1 MIEVYVLLTLGA
13 LGYLLNKT
21 NKDVK
26 KTNNNKVNLNEMPSM
41 KNIYESKHY
50 DDTDLI
56 LKERAIKKFKASLD
70 PINKNV
76 ISYNHGLI
84 MDNIK
89 ESQENEKVLS
99 LSGEYINKRNFTHEN
114 MVPYYG
120 GSIKQNMDDK
130 TNRTILENFTGVND
144 MQKNKCET
152 SSFYDMKKNM
162 GNINGSQNAADFY
175 KDRLVAPTKRANEF
189 PIPQVHVGPGL
200 GQGYASDPTGGYQ
213 QFDIQDIAQDK
224 CVDQLRTKLNP
235 NKNAIGMAD
244 TSKQT
249 YTGRIVEGLKTG
261 LPGQIGKVNKN
272 RVETSFDQN
281 EDNWFKTTGA
291 NLKPAKY
298 GQFNVKDTNRL
309 TTTREQMGTAFAAG
323 HLARK
328 EDPKVRI
335 TARQQLKGNYL
346 GVSALNQFGLGNK
359 DDYGKSQIL
368 VYNNER
374 DVTSTKVYQGNV
386 TSLIK
391 SIMAPIEDLIKI
403 TKKQHTVDNPRH
415 FGNLSMQIPSKQTL
429 YDPNDVAKTTIKETT
444 VHDAILG
451 NLRGHEK
458 STIYDP
464 NDVAKTTIKETTV
477 HDAILGNLKGNEKIT
492 IYDPNDV
499 ARTTTKESTIQEYLL
514 GNLKGNQKIT
524 IHDPNDVARTTI
536 KETTVHDYVLGNLK
550 GHEQITIYDPNDVAR
565 TTIKETLIHDEAGTG
580 TVTGAKQLY
589 VYDPEDI
596 AKKTI
601 RETVE
606 RDDYELNMSS
616 KFYKGT
622 IYDPNDLARKTV
634 KETTVDIEREYG
646 NIDRYARGGAYES
659 TEYDA
664 KTTQKQFLSDLDYY
678 GAAARDGGEGY
689 ITNEYDAKDTQKQF
703 LSDIEYYGGAS
714 AGEDKKQMSYD
725 DMYNASITEKK
736 ETIIFGREPTQTGSK
751 VFNDCVN
758 MADPKKRECDF
769 KTERDSQNRTFI
781 MNEIPTLNDSTITK
795 TRKNTIYEADDR
807 FDISLLDAFK
817 DNPLRIDI
825 TKQ

>member
-13 LGYLLNKT
+13 LGYLLNK
-21 NKDVK
+21 NNNDVK
-26 KTNNNKVNLNEMPSM
+26 NTNNNKVNINEMPSM
-41 KNIYESKHY
+41 KNIYESKHF

-56 LKERAIKKFKASLD
+56 LKTKANKKFQASLD

-76 ISYNHGLI
+76 ISHNHLLI

-89 ESQENEKVLS
+89 KAQEKEKVLS
-99 LSGEYINKRNFTHEN
+99 LSGEYINKNDFTHEN

-120 GSIKQNMDDK
+120 GSIKQNMDDSK
-130 TNRTILENFTGVND
+130 NRVLLENFTGVND
-144 MQKNKCET
+144 IQNNKCET
-152 SSFYDMKKNM
+152 ASFFDMKKNM
-162 GNINGSQNAADFY
+162 GNINGSQDASDFY
-175 KDRLVAPTKRANEF
+175 KDRLVAPTKRANQF
-189 PIPQVHVGPGL
+189 PIPQVQVGPGL
-200 GQGYASDPTGGYQ
+200 GLEYTANPKGGFQ
-213 QFDIQDIAQDK
+213 QFDTREFTQNK

-244 TSKQT
+244 NSKQT
-249 YTGRIVEGLKTG
+249 YKGRIVEGLKTS

-272 RVETSFDQN
+272 RVETTFEQD
-281 EDNWFKTTGA
+281 EDNLFRTTGA
-291 NLKPAKY
+291 NLKPTKY
-298 GQFNVKDTNRL
+298 GKFNDKETNRVS
-309 TTTREQMGTAFAAG
+309 TTREQMGGAFASG
-323 HLARK
+323 QLARK
-328 EDPKVRI
+328 EDPKVRK
-335 TARQQLKGNYL
+335 TTRQQLKGNYL
-346 GVSALNQFGLGNK
+346 GVSALNQFGVGNK

-391 SIMAPIEDLIKI
+391 SIIAPIEDLIKI

-429 YDPNDVAKTTIKETT
+429 YDPNDIAKTTIKETT
-444 VHDAILG
+444 I
-451 NLRGHEK
+451 
-458 STIYDP
+458 
-464 NDVAKTTIKETTV
+464 

-499 ARTTTKESTIQEYLL
+499 ARTTTKETTIQEYLL
-514 GNLKGNQKIT
+514 GNLKGHQKIT
-524 IHDPNDVARTTI
+524 VHDPNDVAKTTI

-565 TTIKETLIHDEAGTG
+565 TTIKETLIHDEIGTG
-580 TVTGAKQLY
+580 TLTGAKQLY
-589 VYDPEDI
+589 VYDPEDV

-606 RDDYELNMSS
+606 RDDYELNMAS
-616 KFYKGT
+616 KVYKGT
-622 IYDPNDLARKTV
+622 IYDPNDLPKKTI

-646 NIDRYARGGAYES
+646 NIDRWARGGAYES

-664 KTTQKQFLSDLDYY
+664 KNTQKQFLSDLDYY
-678 GAAARDGGEGY
+678 GAAAREGGEGY

-703 LSDIEYYGGAS
+703 LSDIEYFGGAS

-725 DMYNASITEKK
+725 DMYNASINEQK

-751 VFNDCVN
+751 VFNDCINV
-758 MADPKKRECDF
+758 ADPKKRECDS
-769 KTERDSQNRTFI
+769 KNERATQNRTLI
-781 MNEIPTLNDSTITK
+781 MNEIPTLNDSSITK

-817 DNPLRIDI
+817 ENPLRIDI